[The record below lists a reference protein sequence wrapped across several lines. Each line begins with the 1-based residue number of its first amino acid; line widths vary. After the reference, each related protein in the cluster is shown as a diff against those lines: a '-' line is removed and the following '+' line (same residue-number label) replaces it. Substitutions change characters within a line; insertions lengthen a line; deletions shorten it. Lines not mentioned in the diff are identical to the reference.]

1 MQSENSPGSS
11 ELYQILAGGGGIDVG
26 SGSYG
31 FPANYEFPTL
41 PSYSEGSP
49 FHPLEISGITDMP
62 QARAL
67 AASRNHKEAE
77 KRRRERINS
86 HLDRLRSLLPC
97 NSKTDKASL
106 LAMVIQQ
113 VKELKQRTSDITELE
128 MFPSETDEIAV
139 LSGDFYGRSIMKASV
154 CCEDR
159 SDLLPDL
166 IQTLKM
172 LRLKTLRAEMAT
184 VGGRIRNDLL
194 VTGEGNSCCDDE
206 SIGFLR
212 DALKS
217 LVERSSSSDRSKRRK
232 IVQKR

>member
-1 MQSENSPGSS
+1 MQSENSPGCS
-11 ELYQILAGGGGIDVG
+11 ELYEILAGAGGIDVG

-31 FPANYEFPTL
+31 FPMNYDFTAV
-41 PSYSEGSP
+41 PSFSGGSP
-49 FHPLEISGITDMP
+49 FHPLEMSGITEMP

-106 LAMVIQQ
+106 LAMVIQH
-113 VKELKQRTSDITELE
+113 VKELKQQTSDITELE
-128 MFPSETDEIAV
+128 LFPSETDEIAV
-139 LSGDFYGRSIMKASV
+139 FSGDLYGRSILKASV

-166 IQTLKM
+166 IQTLKT
-172 LRLKTLRAEMAT
+172 LHLKTLRAEMAT
-184 VGGRIRNDLL
+184 LGGRIRNVLL
-194 VTGEGNSCCDDE
+194 VTGEGDRCCGDE

-217 LVERSSSSDRSKRRK
+217 LVERSSSSDRSKRRRF
-232 IVQKR
+232 VDKR